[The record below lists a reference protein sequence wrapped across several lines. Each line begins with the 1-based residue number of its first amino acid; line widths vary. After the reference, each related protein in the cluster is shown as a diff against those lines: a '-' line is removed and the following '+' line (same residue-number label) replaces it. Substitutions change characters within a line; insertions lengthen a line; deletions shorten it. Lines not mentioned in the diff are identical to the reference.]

1 MSNVNPLLPR
11 DLEHVQMDVRV
22 LVPGEADVAEL
33 ARLPG
38 LDQRRVGAVLVE
50 DAVRI
55 LVADD
60 LVVLDQVDAVGLQ
73 AAERLVE
80 LPRRFLL

>member
-1 MSNVNPLLPR
+1 
-11 DLEHVQMDVRV
+11 MDARV
-22 LVPGEADVAEL
+22 LVAGEADVAEL
-33 ARLPG
+33 ARLPR
-38 LDQRRVGAVLVE
+38 LEERRVGAVVVE

-73 AAERLVE
+73 AAQGLVE
-80 LPRRFLL
+80 LPGGFFFERPSILVIRKTLLR